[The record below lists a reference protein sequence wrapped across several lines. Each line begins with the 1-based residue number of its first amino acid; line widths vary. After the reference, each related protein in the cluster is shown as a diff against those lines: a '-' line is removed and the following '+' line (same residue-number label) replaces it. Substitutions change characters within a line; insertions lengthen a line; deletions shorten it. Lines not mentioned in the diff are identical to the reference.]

1 MDAAADAPGTR
12 ANDPHDPAR
21 GAAPAPDV
29 LERLWPG
36 VWVWFLALVLA
47 GSFALVVARFDA
59 AGAWITLAV
68 ATAVVTGLLV
78 ATTPEVGVRGD
89 SFVAGRATVPISL
102 VGTVEAL
109 DPVALRHAVGPGL
122 DARSYLCLR
131 GWIGQGLRLEL
142 RDPADPTPS
151 WVVSS
156 RRPQVLAAAVEA
168 ARRG

>member
-1 MDAAADAPGTR
+1 VDAAPDAPGTR
-12 ANDPHDPAR
+12 AHDDQPA
-21 GAAPAPDV
+21 AAGPASGPTV
-29 LERLWPG
+29 VERLWPG
-36 VWVWFLALVLA
+36 AWVWFLTLIVAA
-47 GSFALVVARFDA
+47 SFALVVARFDA
-59 AGAWITLAV
+59 RAAV
-68 ATAVVTGLLV
+68 ATLVVATVVLVCLLV
-78 ATTPEVGVRGD
+78 ASTPEVGVRGGA
-89 SFVAGRATVPISL
+89 FVAGRATVPITL
-102 VGTVEAL
+102 VGSVEVL
-109 DPVALRHAVGPGL
+109 DAAAMRHAVGPGL